1 MTALEALQALKKYL
15 EEEVAPSILLQK
27 EYSDPPEFVH
37 PYVSIITLPHK
48 NFVPANFQVPH
59 ILIGLVQG
67 DDDTDENT
75 LQIRIACA
83 TYGGSVGFQEENN
96 IPDEKGYIDLLTL
109 IERIK
114 LKLVEDTI
122 IGGACVVDKPMQYGI
137 YDEQITYPYWYG
149 YLQFPAQIAAT
160 QRNVINKTDFSNIL

>member
-1 MTALEALQALKKYL
+1 MTALEALIALKKYL

-67 DDDTDENT
+67 DDNTDENA

-109 IERIK
+109 LERIK

-122 IGGACVVDKPMQYGI
+122 INGNCVVEKPIQYGV

-149 YLQFPAQIAAT
+149 YLQLSVQIPVT
-160 QRNVINKTDFSNIL
+160 QRNVLSKADFSNYL